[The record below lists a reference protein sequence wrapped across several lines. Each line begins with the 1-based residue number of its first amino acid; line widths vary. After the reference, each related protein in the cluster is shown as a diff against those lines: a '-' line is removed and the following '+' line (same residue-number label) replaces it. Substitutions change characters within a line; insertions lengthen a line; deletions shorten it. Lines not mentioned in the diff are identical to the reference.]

1 VTGVVLILFILY
13 YFTHFYIWNLVKT
26 CIANR
31 NSSVDNGVQKDRGEN
46 PSPLH
51 PDPTK
56 VDSEDVTDHVPQ
68 ARYSIYSLQAN

>member
-1 VTGVVLILFILY
+1 MTGVVLILFILH

-26 CIANR
+26 CIATI

-51 PDPTK
+51 SDPIK
-56 VDSEDVTDHVPQ
+56 VDSEDVTDQVPQ
-68 ARYSIYSLQAN
+68 ARYSIYPLQAT